1 MKYLKSILVTLLL
14 STSIGC
20 TTLTTQ
26 QKAEYDQMKE
36 NNVLVQEKDPTTG
49 AWLGLLPGF
58 GAFYGREPLVGV
70 VDLLSWPVSILWDPV
85 VGYETSKKV
94 NYHTTKGSLE
104 RNNEKELIELDNEQ
118 ILGEI
123 SDAEYVAKKRV
134 IEQKYN
140 Y

>member
-49 AWLGLLPGF
+49 AWLGLLPDF

-85 VGYETSKKV
+85 VGYETEVDPITDTV
-94 NYHTTKGSLE
+94 NQHL
-104 RNNEKELIELDNEQ
+104 
-118 ILGEI
+118 
-123 SDAEYVAKKRV
+123 
-134 IEQKYN
+134 
-140 Y
+140 

>member
-1 MKYLKSILVTLLL
+1 MKYIKPILVTLLL
-14 STSIGC
+14 STAIGC

-26 QKAEYDQMKE
+26 QKAEYDLMKQDD
-36 NNVLVQEKDPTTG
+36 VLIHEKDPTTG

-70 VDLLSWPVSILWDPV
+70 VDLLLWPVSIIWDPV

-94 NYHTTKGSLE
+94 NYYITKGSLE
-104 RNNEKELIELDNEQ
+104 KNKEKELIELDNQ
-118 ILGEI
+118 RILGEL
-123 SDAEYVAKKRV
+123 SDAGYVAKKRV